1 MPQPAVHAILALA
14 TRKTFSIKRWF
25 AFGLI
30 FGSLIPDADGYPQ
43 AFAILVQ
50 GMDAAKAETIYHRT
64 LTHSLY
70 FALGALALFYLISLV
85 KGGREL
91 RIFGLGLATGM
102 ALLHSVVDVFAW
114 FDGVGLLWPTWS
126 INLWGGFTMPELLG
140 KLLRA
145 ANFWAFAAY
154 LAYLA
159 SLARK
164 ASTNA
169 DYLPR
174 VRRYMYGQVALGV
187 VFTILAF
194 VLPASSYNIPDGA
207 VFLFWAYPNALWVTW
222 RMRDTIEA

>member
-102 ALLHSVVDVFAW
+102 ALEGYIVFTYSIANFPTLRCLEQIRNDVCYH
-114 FDGVGLLWPTWS
+114 DLPVKIVS
-126 INLWGGFTMPELLG
+126 IGGGF
-140 KLLRA
+140 LRA
-145 ANFWAFAAY
+145 PRYVPSCNGRPGHPSSIAQHGGCRAVGPVAGG
-154 LAYLA
+154 LRCGCPHRA
-159 SLARK
+159 SR
-164 ASTNA
+164 
-169 DYLPR
+169 
-174 VRRYMYGQVALGV
+174 AL
-187 VFTILAF
+187 
-194 VLPASSYNIPDGA
+194 LPAG
-207 VFLFWAYPNALWVTW
+207 
-222 RMRDTIEA
+222 